1 MSRLSKLRLVTSLP
15 HLYKKL
21 EEFGVDHDYKIKEMV
36 KNDTEWFA
44 SQKVAESSKL
54 NILDNNVKQS
64 PGFKI
69 TIDNVDY
76 RQNVHYMTEGHQNID
91 KHYVSVNATTNRVPA
106 NHLSNEVQD
115 TSINCME
122 NASPVILSRKHKETI
137 MLPLCSVFLSKMFLV
152 LNLGKILS
160 RCTSHTSTPRRPLNQ
175 QNLYVIKCCF
185 SSFTECYNNSLL
197 CLHHEKNSRPQHA
210 TRLYQ

>member
-44 SQKVAESSKL
+44 SQKVAESSTL

-76 RQNVHYMTEGHQNID
+76 QWF
-91 KHYVSVNATTNRVPA
+91 STNPS
-106 NHLSNEVQD
+106 LFIFWD
-115 TSINCME
+115 IKMKLT
-122 NASPVILSRKHKETI
+122 ETI
-137 MLPLCSVFLSKMFLV
+137 
-152 LNLGKILS
+152 
-160 RCTSHTSTPRRPLNQ
+160 
-175 QNLYVIKCCF
+175 
-185 SSFTECYNNSLL
+185 NSAL
-197 CLHHEKNSRPQHA
+197 
-210 TRLYQ
+210 T